1 MHNVLFIPSTQEAT
15 SLPKETAHSHSY
27 KTLSD
32 VSQVTATQIQTTKYE
47 EANLEKREQAREC
60 YGKGDI

>member
-1 MHNVLFIPSTQEAT
+1 MRNVLFIPSTQEAT
-15 SLPKETAHSHSY
+15 SLPKETAHLHSY

-32 VSQVTATQIQTTKYE
+32 VSQVTATQIQTKYE